1 MYELNYF
8 AAAKKE
14 YEQLDG
20 SQKIQVDK
28 ALNKIKAYGTEIGKQ
43 LSGNLST
50 CFEIKQR
57 RLGLRIVFQAN
68 AESILIINIIAIGK
82 RADNQVFDQAAD
94 RLQ

>member
-20 SQKIQVDK
+20 SQKGQVDK
-28 ALNKIKAYGTEIGKQ
+28 ALDKIQVRGTEIGKQ
-43 LSGNLST
+43 LSGNLAA

-57 RLGLRIVFQAN
+57 RLGLRIIFQAH
-68 AESILIINIIAIGK
+68 ADSISIINIIAIGK
-82 RADNQVFDQAAD
+82 RADNQVFTQAAD
-94 RLQ
+94 RL